1 MYVFFSAIA
10 LVTTGVKRARTH
22 IAFDTISRY
31 PEIKKGEIVRRVSCR
46 STEVIKQSLNEH
58 QKIIGGVCLWFV
70 LKICQHICQQLLPTG
85 FSSFRFTQIPLLLAL
100 PIALSHFTRDI
111 IFMKSILTSH
121 FRRSHCYRGLLT
133 VCISKTRAAS
143 IPYEN
148 MFSCLIYADID
159 TKLLGI
165 NHTNASW
172 NILLSP
178 V

>member
-1 MYVFFSAIA
+1 MVQIEDLPAYMPT
-10 LVTTGVKRARTH
+10 VTFHRPLGSST
-22 IAFDTISRY
+22 DL
-31 PEIKKGEIVRRVSCR
+31 PE
-46 STEVIKQSLNEH
+46 
-58 QKIIGGVCLWFV
+58 
-70 LKICQHICQQLLPTG
+70 G

-111 IFMKSILTSH
+111 IFMKSTLTSH
-121 FRRSHCYRGLLT
+121 FRRSHCCRGLLT

-148 MFSCLIYADID
+148 MFSCLIYADTD